1 MRKLTFL
8 MILLSFFISG
18 CTFFVVEENSEEY
31 RALSNQYNS
40 YILSDVSQLENFQ
53 SFINDVTLTSSV
65 ASVMIEVKV
74 YSSLGLLLETRHGSG
89 VIFHQDS
96 VNYHIMTTYELTNI
110 NHGQTLSIEVSDYLG
125 RTYRA
130 FTRRDSEEL
139 GLSGIRIAK
148 NSQRILGVLE
158 IAEYAPLVG
167 QPVMLI
173 GYQRRIINALTM
185 GMIIEVSY
193 NDEQELIHLK
203 TSVLSDSFGNG
214 GVMIDMN
221 HKIIGIQYE
230 VENGY
235 TYAHGLDV
243 IKAFYTYYLAP

>member
-1 MRKLTFL
+1 VKKLTFI

-18 CTFFVVEENSEEY
+18 CTIFIVEEDSEEY
-31 RALSNQYNS
+31 IALSNQYDN
-40 YILSDVSQLENFQ
+40 YRLSDISQLENFQ
-53 SFINDVTLTSSV
+53 SFINEVTLSSSV

-74 YSSLGLLLETRHGSG
+74 YSPLGLLLETRHGSG
-89 VIFHQDS
+89 VIFYQDS
-96 VNYHIMTTYELTNI
+96 ANYHIMTTYDLTNI
-110 NHGQTLSIEVSDYLG
+110 EQKQTLSIEVSDYLG

-148 NSQRILGVLE
+148 NSQRKLEVLPISE
-158 IAEYAPLVG
+158 FPPLAG

-185 GMIIEVSY
+185 GMIVEVTY
-193 NDEQELIHLK
+193 NDEHELINIK
-203 TSVLSDSFGNG
+203 TSVLSDNFGNG

-221 HKIIGIQYE
+221 HKIIGIQYQ
-230 VENGY
+230 VENGF

-243 IKAFYTYYLAP
+243 IKAFYAYYIAP